1 MGRSRAVIRRLVMR
15 PTRRNSN
22 GVEGG
27 SDLARDARFVFQRSI
42 FRKLYGVPLPPASE
56 RAVVARCDDITDG
69 FQRLGPCE
77 FISPT
82 RGTQARRAV
91 VAIRFEL
98 MGFELP
104 VKAVQHV
111 G

>member
-1 MGRSRAVIRRLVMR
+1 MGRSQGVTRRRVMR

-27 SDLARDARFVFQRSI
+27 PDLARDARFVFQRSI

-69 FQRLGPCE
+69 FQRLGTC
-77 FISPT
+77 
-82 RGTQARRAV
+82 
-91 VAIRFEL
+91 
-98 MGFELP
+98 
-104 VKAVQHV
+104 
-111 G
+111 

>member
-1 MGRSRAVIRRLVMR
+1 MR
-15 PTRRNSN
+15 PTRRNFN

-27 SDLARDARFVFQRSI
+27 PDLARDARFVFQRSI

-56 RAVVARCDDITDG
+56 RAVVARRDDITDG
-69 FQRLGPCE
+69 FQRLGTCE
-77 FISPT
+77 YISPT
-82 RGTQARRAV
+82 RGTKARRAAV
-91 VAIRFEL
+91 SIRSEL

-104 VKAVQHV
+104 VKAVLHV